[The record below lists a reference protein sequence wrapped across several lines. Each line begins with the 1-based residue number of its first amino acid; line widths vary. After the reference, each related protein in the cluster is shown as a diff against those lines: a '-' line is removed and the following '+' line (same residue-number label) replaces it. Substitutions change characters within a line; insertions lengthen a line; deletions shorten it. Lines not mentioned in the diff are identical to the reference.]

1 MRGSVVVLAGFVG
14 LLGFS
19 VVAQADP
26 AAPASAPAAPTVTA
40 AAPTDDPNEMICKTM
55 APTTGTRLGARRECQ
70 TRHQW
75 DMEQQQAQREVQ
87 ENQRLGLTGGI
98 PGN

>member
-1 MRGSVVVLAGFVG
+1 
-14 LLGFS
+14 
-19 VVAQADP
+19 
-26 AAPASAPAAPTVTA
+26 
-40 AAPTDDPNEMICKTM
+40 MICKTM